1 MLPPGSNP
9 EVEAQLT
16 SRRAF
21 AAFCYNVGADTNTAI
36 TTASGAVSG
45 FAATFAKQPI
55 QRVKWIRQV
64 GEGGCPIPY
73 RTILS
78 DTVHKLGFRGFFNG
92 SMAAVYRNVPHS
104 TISFTLYPKFERYV
118 LALQSGARSPA

>member
-1 MLPPGSNP
+1 M
-9 EVEAQLT
+9 
-16 SRRAF
+16 AF
-21 AAFCYNVGADTNTAI
+21 AALCNNMGADINTAI
-36 TTASGAVSG
+36 TTASGALSG

-64 GEGGCPIPY
+64 GEGRPIPY
-73 RTILS
+73 RTILT
-78 DTVHKLGFRGFFNG
+78 DTLHKLGFRGFFNG

-118 LALQSGARSPA
+118 LVLQSGARDAAFKIKTDPAARPTLTQLSP